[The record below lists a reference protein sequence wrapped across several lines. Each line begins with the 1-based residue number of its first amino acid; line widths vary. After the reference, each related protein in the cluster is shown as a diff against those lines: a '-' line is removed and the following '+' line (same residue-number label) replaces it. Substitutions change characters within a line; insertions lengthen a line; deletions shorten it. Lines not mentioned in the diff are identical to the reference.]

1 MDRRLGSEFN
11 EEEALR
17 MTKVALLCTNA
28 SPLLRPIMSEAVSM
42 LEGTRIIPEVIPEP
56 VSEDLRF
63 KAIRGHQEHMRSLGV
78 RSKQNSSSI
87 LDRSANSNSCVCTSD
102 DPWET
107 DNESNVRSNPRSRQ
121 HESPSEV
128 STLVLP
134 VTASSSYSVHDVFGI
149 NINS

>member
-1 MDRRLGSEFN
+1 
-11 EEEALR
+11 
-17 MTKVALLCTNA
+17 
-28 SPLLRPIMSEAVSM
+28 M
-42 LEGTRIIPEVIPEP
+42 LEGNRIIPEVIPEP

-78 RSKQNSSSI
+78 RGKQNSSSMI
-87 LDRSANSNSCVCTSD
+87 LDRSATSNSCVCTSD

-107 DNESNVRSNPRSRQ
+107 DNESNVRSNPRSRH

-134 VTASSSYSVHDVFGI
+134 VTASSSSSVH
-149 NINS
+149 S